1 MRNLFFLFCL
11 ISFSS
16 LYGQALNRDSIVGEW
31 VSREVQIP
39 EMGESADK
47 KAFVEGFK
55 KGLANSKFIFGSND
69 VFTLVLAK
77 DAPEFVNEF
86 KFISNRKW
94 SYDEVSKKIRIG
106 TLQENLMEITIKQ
119 QDGIVLFLLE
129 ETPIILRM
137 EKL

>member
-1 MRNLFFLFCL
+1 
-11 ISFSS
+11 
-16 LYGQALNRDSIVGEW
+16 
-31 VSREVQIP
+31 
-39 EMGESADK
+39 
-47 KAFVEGFK
+47 
-55 KGLANSKFIFGSND
+55 
-69 VFTLVLAK
+69 
-77 DAPEFVNEF
+77 VNEF